1 MEAWCLQVAVGG
13 RRDARRNAWE
23 LVLEKPSGV
32 KMAGAIFNGNIN
44 ATAVSWMMVY
54 MVAFAVA
61 WEAGCNWLSRRCED
75 NKAHTE
81 LLSKIAKELMILGFI
96 AFMVILLKELSVL
109 HWNTETLHVFEF
121 CDLLVSICVLIYV
134 ANCWISS
141 MTMSMTQREWDRL
154 SMMPTSMIMANIDD
168 YMAAVK
174 KSAWKKF
181 QHKMPFMATQWRHE
195 ADFKVLQQLFST
207 HFHMP
212 AHFDYVQYINLVLQ
226 GVVVSMANL
235 TTLHWVLIM
244 LINAVWWVA
253 IKVGDA
259 AFDAKF
265 TPDDH
270 ICLFATV
277 CTDSRRALAATA
289 DDGCSNETAE
299 DVVDI
304 SSRETLDWM
313 WLFIAVG
320 WFVVLLL
327 WAILHNIDARMKRVL
342 ACEGATD
349 DTDVNDLLHR
359 TQQELA
365 AHDGHLSEH
374 ELFQTTQKAPEPTE
388 LLDEKDNHTEIA
400 TKPRRHLIEL
410 GSTFEDGDADQVMV
424 FKDKK
429 DSNHVL
435 SIAMFEVIIF
445 STQFLQLVIDFYL
458 GFYVVH
464 MRQRVSIAVG
474 EESFTSGH
482 VVQQILLHAAMLL
495 PVASSFYVIMLTTR
509 NIALLVGV
517 LHLNENAVSEVLA
530 HMELVK
536 AIRRR
541 IQTVLSSTKIKHAKP
556 DPTVAAELINKAK
569 AGEVAIIKVLSERG
583 QSDRVSGAEIARMIS
598 EHAFALTVKEAD
610 VTAFMDRSK
619 FRIYQLLD
627 KSQQEV
633 VQTAHTL
640 QVSEGNPPEND
651 TVEVRELV
659 QFILRYVAD
668 TLHEALA
675 HSPDDAD
682 AQALAHTVVAL
693 PCVDT
698 DMMSRVQ
705 ALTRAKALFQAT
717 DKDNSGTVSRTELF
731 QALRKFKVSI
741 TKKDYKEVFRV
752 IDPDQTYS
760 MNMDEWIEFMT
771 ASEDG
776 LDGRAGARAVAKEQS
791 FHEEHDGKM
800 GSGKVHPAPSDKPPP
815 PAGEP
820 TPRNSP
826 TPAEP

>member
-1 MEAWCLQVAVGG
+1 
-13 RRDARRNAWE
+13 
-23 LVLEKPSGV
+23 
-32 KMAGAIFNGNIN
+32 MAGAIFNGNIN
-44 ATAVSWMMVY
+44 AMAVSWMMVY

-81 LLSKIAKELMILGFI
+81 LLSKVAKELMILGFI

-109 HWNTETLHVFEF
+109 HWNPETLHVFEF

-154 SMMPTSMIMANIDD
+154 SMMPTSMIMARVDD
-168 YMAAVK
+168 YMAGVK
-174 KSAWKKF
+174 SSAWKKL
-181 QHKMPFMATQWRHE
+181 QHKIPFMATQWRHE

-244 LINAVWWVA
+244 LINAIWWVA
-253 IKVGDA
+253 IKVGDSA
-259 AFDAKF
+259 CGSEPCF

-270 ICLFATV
+270 ICLFATE
-277 CTDSRRALAATA
+277 CTDSRRALAAA
-289 DDGCSNETAE
+289 AEEDGCSNVTVEE
-299 DVVDI
+299 PIDI
-304 SSRETLDWM
+304 SSRATRNWM
-313 WLFIAVG
+313 WLFIAIG

-327 WAILHNIDARMKRVL
+327 WAILHNIDTRMKRVL

-349 DTDVNDLLHR
+349 ETHVNELLLR
-359 TQQELA
+359 TQQELL
-365 AHDGHLSEH
+365 AHEGHLSEH
-374 ELFQTTQKAPEPTE
+374 QLFQSTEKKPEPTE
-388 LLDEKDNHTEIA
+388 ILDEQDNHTEI
-400 TKPRRHLIEL
+400 KPRRHLIEL
-410 GSTFEDGDADQVMV
+410 GETFEDGDADQVMV

-445 STQFLQLVIDFYL
+445 FTQFLQLVIDFYL

-464 MRQRVSIAVG
+464 MRQRVSHAVG
-474 EESFTSGH
+474 EETFTSGH
-482 VVQQILLHAAMLL
+482 LMTQIMFHAAMLL

-517 LHLNENAVSEVLA
+517 LHLNENAVSAVLA

-541 IQTVLSSTKIKHAKP
+541 IQIVLSSTKIVHTNA
-556 DPTVAAELINKAK
+556 DPTVAAQLINKAT
-569 AGEVAIIKVLSERG
+569 AGEVAIIKTLSERG
-583 QSDRVSGAEIARMIS
+583 QSDRISGAEIVRIFS
-598 EHAFALTVKEAD
+598 EHASDLTVKAAD
-610 VTAFMDRSK
+610 VTAFMDRGK

-633 VQTAHTL
+633 VLTAHTL
-640 QVSEGNPPEND
+640 RISEGDPPEND
-651 TVEVRELV
+651 TIEVQELV
-659 QFILRYVAD
+659 SFVLRFVAD
-668 TLHEALA
+668 SLHEAFA

-682 AQALAHTVVAL
+682 AKALADAVIAL
-693 PCVDT
+693 PCVDAE
-698 DMMSRVQ
+698 MMSRVQ
-705 ALTRAKALFQAT
+705 ALTRAKALFKST
-717 DKDNSGTVSRTELF
+717 DKDNSGSVSRTELF
-731 QALRKFKVSI
+731 QALRRFKVSV
-741 TKKDYKEVFRV
+741 TKKEYKELFRV
-752 IDPDQTYS
+752 IDPDQTHS
-760 MNMDEWIEFMT
+760 MNMEEWIEFMMS
-771 ASEDG
+771 SEEG

-791 FHEEHDGKM
+791 FHEEHDAKK
-800 GSGKVHPAPSDKPPP
+800 GSGKVHPVPDPPVDGSP
-815 PAGEP
+815 GPRTSTTPEP
-820 TPRNSP
+820 
-826 TPAEP
+826 